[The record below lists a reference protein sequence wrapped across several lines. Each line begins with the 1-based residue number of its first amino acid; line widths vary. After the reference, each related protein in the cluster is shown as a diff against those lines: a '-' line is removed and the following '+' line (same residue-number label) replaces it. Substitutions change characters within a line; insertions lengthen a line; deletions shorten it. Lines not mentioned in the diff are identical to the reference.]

1 MGWLLVNGESVALSG
16 EKSLLEVVRNAG
28 IDLPTLCYHPEL
40 SLHGACRLCM
50 VEVAG
55 RGVVAACH
63 TPPESGMVVKTN
75 TAILRRLRRMALEL
89 LLSRHD
95 RECTSCSRSSHCSL
109 QELANRFGVSDL
121 RFKQERTDHLP
132 IDSSSILVRDPN
144 KCILCGECV
153 RMCGEVQGIGVYGF
167 AHRGAK
173 MQVTTAF
180 HQDLAN
186 TDCVHCGQCAA
197 ICPTGALVIKPQI
210 QEAWKVL
217 NDENKTVVVQIAPAV
232 RVSLGEEFGMAPG
245 ESTMGQLVSA
255 LRSLGADKVFDTAFT
270 ADLTVLEET
279 EEFLARVQS
288 EGRLP
293 QFTSCC
299 PAWVKFA
306 EQFYPE
312 FLPHLSTCRSPQQM
326 MGSLIKK
333 FYAKELGKKP
343 EDLYVISVMPCT
355 AKKFEASREEFT
367 TAGVSDVDLV
377 LTTQELARMIKEAG
391 MDYVSL
397 PEIPPDHPFG
407 FVTGAGVIFGVTGG
421 VSEAVL
427 RLGYERLTN
436 AELENVSFTE
446 VRGYTGMRQ
455 WQLDLGGQSLTLGI
469 VHGLANAKAVL
480 DDLKA
485 GKVHFDLIEVMA
497 CPGGCIG
504 GAGQPITNV
513 NRKVRMDRGAGL
525 YRDDAVTPVHK
536 SQQNPDVLTI
546 YEKWLTEPGSEAAHE
561 ALHTTYRERGSLWQR
576 QAAVASEA

>member
-1 MGWLLVNGESVALSG
+1 MGWLLVNGESVVLNG

-50 VEVAG
+50 VEVTG

-95 RECTSCSRSSHCSL
+95 RECTSCSRSGHCSL

-121 RFKQERTDHLP
+121 RFKQECTDHLP

-153 RMCGEVQGIGVYGF
+153 RMCEEVQGIGVYGF

-180 HQDLAN
+180 HQDLSN

-197 ICPTGALVIKPQI
+197 ICPTGALVIRPQI
-210 QEAWKVL
+210 QEAWKAL
-217 NDENKTVVVQIAPAV
+217 NDEKKTVVVQIAPAV
-232 RVSLGEEFGMAPG
+232 RVSLGEEFGITPG

-288 EGRLP
+288 GEKLP

-377 LTTQELARMIKEAG
+377 LTTQELACMIKEAG

-397 PEIPPDHPFG
+397 PEIPLDHPFG
-407 FVTGAGVIFGVTGG
+407 FATGAGVIFGVTGG

-427 RLGYERLTN
+427 RLGCERLAN

-455 WQLDLGGQSLTLGI
+455 LHLDLEGQSLTLGV
-469 VHGLANAKAVL
+469 VHGLANAKAIL

-525 YRDDAVTPVHK
+525 YRDDAVTPLHK

-546 YEKWLTEPGSEAAHE
+546 YEKWLTEPGSETAHE
-561 ALHTTYRERGSLWQR
+561 TLHTTYRERGTLWQR

>member
-1 MGWLLVNGESVALSG
+1 MGWLLVNGVSVVLNG
-16 EKSLLEVVRNAG
+16 EQSLLEVVRNAG

-40 SLHGACRLCM
+40 SLLGACRLCM
-50 VEVAG
+50 VEVQG

-63 TPPESGMVVKTN
+63 TPPESGMAISTN
-75 TAILRRLRRMALEL
+75 SAVLRRLRKIALEL

-95 RECTSCSRSSHCSL
+95 RECTSCSRSGDCSL
-109 QELANRFGVSDL
+109 QDLSQRFGVSDL
-121 RFKQERTDHLP
+121 RFKADREEYLP
-132 IDSSSILVRDPN
+132 IDGSSILIRDPN

-153 RMCGEVQGIGVYGF
+153 RMCGEVQGIGVYSF
-167 AHRGAK
+167 AHRGAR

-180 HQDLAN
+180 HQELAQ

-197 ICPTGALVIKPQI
+197 ICPTGALVIKPQVK
-210 QEAWKVL
+210 EAWQAL
-217 NDENKTVVVQIAPAV
+217 NDPNKTVIVQVAPAV
-232 RVSLGEEFGMAPG
+232 RVSLGEEFGMTPG
-245 ESTMGQLVSA
+245 ASTMGQLISA
-255 LRSLGADKVFDTAFT
+255 LRALGADKVFDTAFT

-288 EGRLP
+288 GEKLP

-312 FLPHLSTCRSPQQM
+312 FLPHLSSCRSPQQM

-333 FYAKELGKKP
+333 FYAKELNKKP
-343 EDLYVISVMPCT
+343 EDLYMISVMPCT

-367 TAGVSDVDLV
+367 TDGVADVDLV

-391 MDYVSL
+391 IDYVSL
-397 PEIPPDHPFG
+397 PETPPDHPFG

-427 RLGYERLTN
+427 RLAYERITKTD
-436 AELENVSFTE
+436 LEDVTFTS
-446 VRGYTGMRQ
+446 VRGYSGMRQ
-455 WQLDLGGQSLTLGI
+455 WEVNLGDQTLTLGV
-469 VHGLANAKAVL
+469 VHGLANAKALL
-480 DDLKA
+480 DDLQA

-504 GAGQPITNV
+504 GGGQPITNV
-513 NRKVRMDRGAGL
+513 SSKVRQERGAGL
-525 YRDDAVTPVHK
+525 YLDDVVTPVHK
-536 SQQNPDVLTI
+536 SQQNPEVLKI
-546 YEKWLTEPGSEAAHE
+546 YEQWLVEPGSQVAHD
-561 ALHTTYRERGSLWQR
+561 ALHTTYQERGSLWQR
-576 QAAVASEA
+576 YAGVVSRG

>member
-1 MGWLLVNGESVALSG
+1 MGWLLVNGMSVALNG

-28 IDLPTLCYHPEL
+28 VDLPTLCYHPEL

-50 VEVAG
+50 VEVEG

-63 TPPESGMVVKTN
+63 TPPESGMVVNTN
-75 TAILRRLRRMALEL
+75 SAVLRRLRKIALEL

-95 RECTSCSRSSHCSL
+95 RECTSCLRSGHCSL
-109 QELANRFGVSDL
+109 QDLSNRFGVSDL
-121 RFKQERTDHLP
+121 RFKQERSEHLP
-132 IDSSSILVRDPN
+132 IDRSSILVRDPN

-153 RMCGEVQGIGVYGF
+153 RMCGEIQGIGVYGF

-180 HQDLAN
+180 QQDLAN

-197 ICPTGALVIKPQI
+197 ICPTGALTIKPQVD
-210 QEAWKVL
+210 QAWRAL
-217 NDENKTVVVQIAPAV
+217 NDPTKTVVFQVAPAV
-232 RVSLGEEFGMAPG
+232 RVSLGEEFGMTPG
-245 ESTMGQLVSA
+245 ESTMGQLISA
-255 LRSLGADKVFDTAFT
+255 LRTLGADKVFDTAFA

-279 EEFLARVQS
+279 EEFLERVS
-288 EGRLP
+288 SGERLP

-299 PAWVKFA
+299 PAWVKYA

-312 FLPHLSTCRSPQQM
+312 FLPHLSSCRSPQQM

-333 FYAKELGKKP
+333 FYAKRLEKGP
-343 EDLYVISVMPCT
+343 EDIYMISVMPCT

-367 TAGVSDVDLV
+367 TDGVPDVDLV
-377 LTTQELARMIKEAG
+377 LTTQELTRMIKEAG
-391 MDYVSL
+391 IDYVNL
-397 PEIPPDHPFG
+397 PETPPDRPFG

-427 RLGYERLTN
+427 RLGYERITQS
-436 AELENVSFTE
+436 ELEDVVFE
-446 VRGYTGMRQ
+446 DVRGYSGMRK
-455 WQLDLGGQSLTLGI
+455 WEVDLGGQSLTLGV

-504 GAGQPITNV
+504 GAGQPISNV
-513 NRKVRMDRGAGL
+513 SRKVRQERGAGL
-525 YRDDAVTPVHK
+525 YHDDVVTAVHK
-536 SQQNPDVLTI
+536 SQQNPDVLEI
-546 YEKWLTEPGSEAAHE
+546 YEEWLTAPGSHTAHE
-561 ALHTTYRERGSLWQR
+561 ALHTTYRERGSLWNGH
-576 QAAVASEA
+576 AGVGSKA

>member
-1 MGWLLVNGESVALSG
+1 MGWLLVNGESVALDG
-16 EKSLLEVVRNAG
+16 EKSLLEVVQNAG

-75 TAILRRLRRMALEL
+75 TAVLRRLRRMALEL

-95 RECTSCSRSSHCSL
+95 RECTSCSRSGHCSL
-109 QELANRFGVSDL
+109 QDLSNRFGISDL
-121 RFKQERTDHLP
+121 RFKHERTDHLP
-132 IDSSSILVRDPN
+132 IDTSSILVRDPN

-180 HQDLAN
+180 NQDLAH

-197 ICPTGALVIKPQI
+197 ICPTGALVIKPQM
-210 QEAWKVL
+210 QEAWKAL
-217 NDENKTVVVQIAPAV
+217 NDENKTVVVQVAPAV
-232 RVSLGEEFGMAPG
+232 RVSLGEEFGMTPG
-245 ESTMGQLVSA
+245 ESTMGQLISA
-255 LRSLGADKVFDTAFT
+255 LRTLGADKVFDTAFT

-279 EEFLARVQS
+279 EEFLERVQS
-288 EGRLP
+288 GEKLP

-343 EDLYVISVMPCT
+343 EDLYMISVMPCT

-367 TAGVSDVDLV
+367 TEGVPDVDLV

-391 MDYVSL
+391 IDYVSL
-397 PEIPPDHPFG
+397 PDMPPDHPFG
-407 FVTGAGVIFGVTGG
+407 HVTGAGVIFGVTGG

-427 RLGYERLTN
+427 RLGYERITET
-436 AELENVSFTE
+436 ELENVAFTE
-446 VRGYTGMRQ
+446 VRGYNGMRK
-455 WQLDLGGQSLTLGI
+455 WELDLQGQGLTLGV

-504 GAGQPITNV
+504 GAGQPITYV
-513 NRKVRMDRGAGL
+513 NRKVRQERGAGL
-525 YRDDAVTPVHK
+525 YHDDVVTPLHK

-546 YEKWLTEPGSEAAHE
+546 YEKWLTEPGSETAHE
-561 ALHTTYRERGSLWQR
+561 VLHTSYRERGSLWPR
-576 QAAVASEA
+576 PKA

>member
-1 MGWLLVNGESVALSG
+1 MGWLLVNGMSVALNG

-28 IDLPTLCYHPEL
+28 VDLPTLCYHPEL

-50 VEVAG
+50 VEVEG

-63 TPPESGMVVKTN
+63 TPPESGMVVNTN
-75 TAILRRLRRMALEL
+75 SAVLRRLRKIALEL

-95 RECTSCSRSSHCSL
+95 RECTSCLRSGHCSL
-109 QELANRFGVSDL
+109 QDLSNRFGVSDL
-121 RFKQERTDHLP
+121 RFKQERSEHLP
-132 IDSSSILVRDPN
+132 IDRSSILVRDPN

-153 RMCGEVQGIGVYGF
+153 RMCGEIQGIGVYGF

-197 ICPTGALVIKPQI
+197 ICPTGALTIKPQVD
-210 QEAWKVL
+210 QAWRAL
-217 NDENKTVVVQIAPAV
+217 NDPTKTVVFQVAPAV
-232 RVSLGEEFGMAPG
+232 RVSLGEEFGMTPG
-245 ESTMGQLVSA
+245 ESTMGQLISA
-255 LRSLGADKVFDTAFT
+255 LRTLGADKVFDTAFA

-279 EEFLARVQS
+279 EEFLERVS
-288 EGRLP
+288 SGERLP

-299 PAWVKFA
+299 PAWVKYA

-312 FLPHLSTCRSPQQM
+312 FLPHLSSCRSPQQM

-333 FYAKELGKKP
+333 FYAKRLEKGP
-343 EDLYVISVMPCT
+343 EDIYMISVMPCT

-367 TAGVSDVDLV
+367 TDGVPDVDLV

-391 MDYVSL
+391 IDYVNL
-397 PEIPPDHPFG
+397 PETPPDRPFG

-427 RLGYERLTN
+427 RLGYERITQS
-436 AELENVSFTE
+436 ELEDVFFE
-446 VRGYTGMRQ
+446 DVRGYSGMRK
-455 WQLDLGGQSLTLGI
+455 WEVDLGGQNLTLGV

-504 GAGQPITNV
+504 GAGQPISNV
-513 NRKVRMDRGAGL
+513 SRKVRQERGAGL
-525 YRDDAVTPVHK
+525 YHDDVVTAVHK
-536 SQQNPDVLTI
+536 SQQNPDVLEI
-546 YEKWLTEPGSEAAHE
+546 YEEWLTAPGSHTAHE
-561 ALHTTYRERGSLWQR
+561 ALHTTYRERGSLWNGR
-576 QAAVASEA
+576 AGVGSKA

>member
-1 MGWLLVNGESVALSG
+1 MGWLLVNGESVALDG
-16 EKSLLEVVRNAG
+16 EKSLLEVVQNAG

-75 TAILRRLRRMALEL
+75 TAVLRRLRRMALEL

-95 RECTSCSRSSHCSL
+95 RECTSCSRSGHCSL
-109 QELANRFGVSDL
+109 QDLSNRFGISDL
-121 RFKQERTDHLP
+121 RFKHERTDHLP
-132 IDSSSILVRDPN
+132 IDTSSILVRDPN

-180 HQDLAN
+180 NQDLAY

-210 QEAWKVL
+210 QEAWKAL
-217 NDENKTVVVQIAPAV
+217 NDENKTVVVQVAPAV
-232 RVSLGEEFGMAPG
+232 RVSLGEEFGMTPG

-255 LRSLGADKVFDTAFT
+255 LRTLGADKVFDTAFT

-279 EEFLARVQS
+279 EEFLERVQS
-288 EGRLP
+288 GERLP

-326 MGSLIKK
+326 MGSVIKK

-343 EDLYVISVMPCT
+343 EDLYMISVMPCT

-367 TAGVSDVDLV
+367 TEGVPDVDLV

-391 MDYVSL
+391 IDYVSL
-397 PEIPPDHPFG
+397 PDMPPDHPFG
-407 FVTGAGVIFGVTGG
+407 HVTGAGVIFGVTGG

-427 RLGYERLTN
+427 RLGYERLTET
-436 AELENVSFTE
+436 ELENVAFTE
-446 VRGYTGMRQ
+446 VRGYNGMRK
-455 WQLDLGGQSLTLGI
+455 WELDLQGQGLTLGV

-513 NRKVRMDRGAGL
+513 NRKVRQERGAGL
-525 YRDDAVTPVHK
+525 YHDDVVTPIHK

-546 YEKWLTEPGSEAAHE
+546 YEKWLTEPGSETAHE
-561 ALHTTYRERGSLWQR
+561 VLHTSYRERGSLWPR
-576 QAAVASEA
+576 PKA